1 MRHATAGRT
10 ARRSVLALSVS
21 PLLDRD
27 LVTRKLIVRERDVV
41 FVKGIF
47 EASEGLCA
55 MFAER
60 GGDLLIAAPHTRE
73 AELDELLHDLV
84 RELEAVLETVPS
96 GAEAR
101 G

>member
-1 MRHATAGRT
+1 
-10 ARRSVLALSVS
+10 LSVS
-21 PLLDRD
+21 PLLDSD
-27 LVTRKLIVRERDVV
+27 LVTRRLFVRECDVV

-60 GGDLLIAAPHTRE
+60 GGDLVIAAPHTRE

-84 RELEAVLETVPS
+84 RDLGAVLGAAPS
-96 GAEAR
+96 GVEAR